1 MGIVNPQITDAVAM
15 TMAQANKLMHDVST
29 TESHT
34 AKLESDVKS
43 LDQELQTIN
52 SDLAISK
59 KINTA
64 LKDLDSG
71 LNEAVELLEVVSI
84 IPEIGAEASELK
96 NVLSTFKKPVDEALS
111 VSNKVEKVV
120 SPIRNGIQKVEPK
133 VAQVDQLLLKL
144 MNAENQFITTL
155 GSAIH
160 CINALPDASIKSGL
174 ENQLDNASSKVDPV
188 VLKFDNVQVQILNT
202 IGKAQEEAENV
213 KHLVMGLVS
222 LQNQINAVMNVL
234 NPLISQLNAVKR
246 VLSHTIRVPY
256 GGYPKICHKWGVPY
270 PCGWHTVYFSFSVEQ
285 IIKGGLSVIGPVMD
299 LLNKAMSAVLDPIL
313 KALHLNIHLPSI
325 PGLSIL
331 SDLSEELSS
340 FANEVLQPIDDLVGQ
355 LGVFEDIYKN
365 VESFIQEVES
375 INKACTIQ
383 HK

>member
-1 MGIVNPQITDAVAM
+1 MSTVNPQITDGV
-15 TMAQANKLMHDVST
+15 TMSMEQANKLMHDVST
-29 TESHT
+29 TESNT
-34 AKLESDVKS
+34 SKLEEDVKA
-43 LDQELQTIN
+43 LDQELQIIDK
-52 SDLAISK
+52 DLTISK
-59 KINTA
+59 KINTT
-64 LKDLDSG
+64 LSDLDSA

-96 NVLSTFKKPVDEALS
+96 NVLSTFKEPIDEALS

-120 SPIRNGIQKVEPK
+120 GPIRNGIEKVEPK
-133 VAQVDQLLLKL
+133 VAQLDQLLLKL
-144 MNAENQFITTL
+144 MNAENQFVATL

-160 CINALPDASIKSGL
+160 CINALPESSIKSGL
-174 ENQLDNASSKVDPV
+174 ESQLDNASSKVDPT
-188 VLKFDNVQVQILNT
+188 VLKFDSIQVQILNA
-202 IGKAQEEAENV
+202 INDAQEEAENV

-234 NPLISQLNAVKR
+234 NPLISQLNAVKSA
-246 VLSHTIRVPY
+246 LSHTIRVPY

-285 IIKGGLSVIGPVMD
+285 IIRGGLSVIGPVMD
-299 LLNKAMSAVLDPIL
+299 LLNKAMRAVLNPIL

-340 FANEVLQPIDDLVGQ
+340 FSDKVLQPIENLVNQ
-355 LGVFEDIYKN
+355 INVFEGAYNNI
-365 VESFIQEVES
+365 ESFIQEVEK
-375 INKACTIQ
+375 INKACTLQ